1 MNTQTFLNELKE
13 TNPDTSLVFRYGDKT
28 VSPGYHVT
36 EIMNT
41 LYESVDC
48 GGQANTW
55 RETVVQLQG
64 PRADDAPTFMTVE
77 KFLGI
82 YGRVTES
89 LAVEGKAE
97 LRLEYGDQ
105 DTPALRYH
113 VTDIKT
119 RGDAV
124 TVSLTP
130 PGVTCKARGRVETGS
145 AEADMTVLE
154 VVASPQKVCC

>member
-1 MNTQTFLNELKE
+1 MNTQTFLDELREMK
-13 TNPDTSLVFRYGDKT
+13 PDSSLIFNYGDKT

-64 PRADDAPTFMTVE
+64 PRADDAPAFMTVG
-77 KFLGI
+77 KFLSI
-82 YGRVTES
+82 YGRVTQS
-89 LAVEGKAE
+89 LTIQEEAE
-97 LRLEYGDQ
+97 LRLEYGDLA
-105 DTPALRYH
+105 TPALRYH
-113 VTDIKT
+113 VTALEAQ
-119 RGDAV
+119 GDAV

-130 PGVTCKARGRVETGS
+130 PGVTCKARGRAQTGS
-145 AEADMTVLE
+145 IEADVALLE
-154 VVASPQKVCC
+154 VVASGRTTCC